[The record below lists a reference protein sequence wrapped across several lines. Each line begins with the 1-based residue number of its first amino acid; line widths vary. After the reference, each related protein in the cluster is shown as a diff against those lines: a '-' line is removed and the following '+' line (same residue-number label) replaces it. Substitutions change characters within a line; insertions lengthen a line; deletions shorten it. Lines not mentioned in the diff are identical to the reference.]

1 MASSALIKTILHK
14 SLAEGV
20 YKDVITRSSLYYYY
34 LGKTLGWDDEANPP
48 YPIDS
53 LEYERNSRNEIITV
67 KEIRPS
73 DVAFVVPRIDWVSGT
88 VYDMYDDML
97 SDEVIGINIISG
109 GSGYIDI
116 YDSAITITGGGG
128 TGATAQVSEVANGQ
142 IAQIELLTRGTGYIT
157 DPVVTITSASGSGAV
172 LEPVIGKSATGV
184 QKLEDAPFY
193 VVTDDFNVYKC
204 LDNNNGAFSV
214 YKPVGTDLAPFRNNV
229 DGYVWKFMYNIP
241 LNLRNKFFTESHMP
255 VVSALTN
262 QFYSN
267 GTIDNI
273 FIANK
278 GKNYTSAAVT
288 VVGDG
293 YRESDPIYV
302 NGIRVENGGTAY
314 VNPTIVFGDPHTNAS
329 GFVPAATVTLGQKIY
344 NTSGDFYEVATPG
357 VFGTNEPTHRFQ
369 TVLNGTAALKY
380 IGSRVKGTV
389 TTANPKDITRITITD
404 GGSGYKTAPSV
415 VITDS
420 TGTGATA
427 VATIGTSS
435 ITSIQIVNGGSGYT
449 SSPVIS
455 FNGGSG
461 SGVQVVPT
469 VTAGV
474 ITAVQVVT
482 QGAGYVTAPSIIIE
496 DTTGSGAQL
505 TAILSGSPITA
516 INVTNGGG
524 NYTDPTVE
532 ITGGGGV
539 GATGEATVET
549 GVIDDIT
556 LSGSIRD
563 VLIINPGSGYKT
575 APDVNIIGGGG
586 QYAVVKCKLYA
597 DKVISTYVVNSGDDY
612 TSTPEVTFGTQW
624 SQGLEVY
631 TNSQFYNGNNLYT
644 VITAGIF
651 GSLAPT
657 HISTVTPV
665 VSSPLWEANT
675 PYSDAITGTIGVT
688 NGSDVVTGS
697 ASDFQTDLD
706 VGQTII
712 INNVEYTIANI
723 VNEEELRLSIV
734 YNGATEEGITATK
747 KNTLYFGN
755 RLYSAVGDGLSGATE
770 PTHTSGS
777 AVNGDLTLTY
787 LGIPASLRKD
797 GQVATGTVVLRYGA
811 GYSVTPSITFLDETG
826 SGAEAAFSTA
836 KSEARIVPIVDNGQV
851 VSLVIEDPGVG
862 YTKADLSV
870 SGSGT
875 GAALVADLSLGSISS
890 QQANNEILTPA
901 GTIDAIAVVSKGYS
915 YGVAN
920 ISIKGDGTGAEAVA
934 VIDPITNGITKVII
948 TNRGQDYTYADVFVT
963 GNGFGA
969 KLRAIISPY
978 GGHGK
983 NSPEELYARSLMFYS
998 NVSTDLNQG
1007 ISVANDY
1014 RQVGIIKNPKVYG
1027 GYENFQGTL
1036 GSCCYIIQVQQNTFN
1051 PEQFGRDTNCYIERI
1066 IRPDLQWGPTL
1077 QLTIGDFF
1085 YYEDRIYT
1093 CIVSGLTSSIPPTT
1107 TSGSELNG
1115 TAVVTYVGSTKNKK
1129 RYRVVSYTT
1138 SSVLVQSLDNDEP
1151 RIADVFISDL
1161 NITHNFA
1168 AINVGAPSVDKYS
1181 GQLMY
1186 IDNKEGF
1193 TPSADE
1199 TITLRTI
1206 IQF

>member
-53 LEYERNSRNEIITV
+53 LEYERMSRNEIITV

-97 SDEVIGINIISG
+97 CEEVIGINIISG

-116 YDSAITITGGGG
+116 YDSTITITGGGG

-157 DPVVTITSASGSGAV
+157 DPVVTITSASGTGAV
-172 LEPVIGKSATGV
+172 LEAVIGKSATGS
-184 QKLEDAPFY
+184 QKIEEAPFY

-204 LDNNNGAFSV
+204 LDNNNGAFST
-214 YKPVGTDLAPFRNNV
+214 YKPVGTDLTPFRNSV

-278 GKNYTSAAVT
+278 GKNYTSASVT
-288 VVGDG
+288 VNGDG
-293 YRESDPIYV
+293 YREADPIYL
-302 NGIRVENGGTAY
+302 NSIRVENGGTGY
-314 VNPTIVFGDPHTNAS
+314 VNPTVVFGDPHTNAS
-329 GFVPAATVTLGQKIY
+329 GFVPSATVTLGQKIY
-344 NTSGDFYEVATPG
+344 NSTGDFYEVATPG
-357 VFGTNEPTHRFQ
+357 VFGSNEPTHRFQ

-380 IGSRVKGTV
+380 IGSRVKGELVV
-389 TTANPKDITRITITD
+389 TNPKNITEITLTD

-415 VITDS
+415 TITDS

-427 VATIGTSS
+427 TASIGTSS
-435 ITSIQIVNGGSGYT
+435 ISSIQIVNGGSGYT
-449 SSPVIS
+449 SSPIIS
-455 FNGGSG
+455 FNGGG
-461 SGVQVVPT
+461 GAGVQVVPT
-469 VTAGV
+469 VTGGV
-474 ITAVQVVT
+474 ITAVQIIT
-482 QGAGYVTAPSIIIE
+482 NGAGYTTAPSITIE
-496 DTTGSGAQL
+496 DATGVGAQL
-505 TAILSGSPITA
+505 TAVLSGSPIISIT
-516 INVTNGGG
+516 VTGGGG
-524 NYTDPTVE
+524 NYTAPTVT

-539 GATGEATVET
+539 GGTAEAKVET
-549 GVIDDIT
+549 GIIDDII
-556 LSGSIRD
+556 LSGSVRD
-563 VLIINPGSGYKT
+563 VLIINPGSGYIT

-586 QYAVVKCKLYA
+586 EYAVVKSKLFA
-597 DKVISTYVVNSGDDY
+597 DKVISTYVVNSGDGF
-612 TSTPEVTFGTQW
+612 TSTPEVTFGTPWQ
-624 SQGLEVY
+624 QGLEVY

-644 VITAGIF
+644 VIASGVF
-651 GSLAPT
+651 GSSSPT
-657 HISTVTPV
+657 HISGVA
-665 VSSPLWEANT
+665 VSSDVWTANN
-675 PYSDAITGTIGVT
+675 PYSDVITGTIGVT
-688 NGSDVVTGS
+688 NGSNVVSGS
-697 ASDFQTDLD
+697 GSDFQTDID

-712 INNVEYTIANI
+712 INNVEYTVSDI
-723 VNEEELRLSIV
+723 VNEEDLRLTSV
-734 YNGATEEGITATK
+734 YNGDTEEGITATK
-747 KNTLYFGN
+747 KNTLYYGD
-755 RLYSAVGDGLSGATE
+755 RLYAVVGSGLTGSTA
-770 PTHTSGS
+770 PVHTSGS
-777 AVNGDLTLTY
+777 ATNGDLTLHY
-787 LGIPASLRKD
+787 LGVPATLRKD
-797 GQVATGTVVLRYGA
+797 GQVATGSVVLRYGA
-811 GYSVTPSITFLDETG
+811 GYSVTPSITFVDEAG
-826 SGAEAAFSTA
+826 DGAEASFSTA

-862 YTKADLSV
+862 YTKAVLSV
-870 SGSGT
+870 EGEGT

-934 VIDPITNGITKVII
+934 VIDPITNGITKVLI
-948 TNRGQDYTYADVFVT
+948 TNRGQDYTYADVYVT
-963 GNGFGA
+963 GNGYGA
-969 KLRAIISPY
+969 KLRAIIAPY

-1027 GYENFQGTL
+1027 GYENYQGTI
-1036 GSCCYIIQVQQNTFN
+1036 GSCCYIIQVQENTFN

-1093 CIVSGLTSSIPPTT
+1093 CIVSGLTSSLPPTT

-1151 RIADVFISDL
+1151 RIADVFISAL